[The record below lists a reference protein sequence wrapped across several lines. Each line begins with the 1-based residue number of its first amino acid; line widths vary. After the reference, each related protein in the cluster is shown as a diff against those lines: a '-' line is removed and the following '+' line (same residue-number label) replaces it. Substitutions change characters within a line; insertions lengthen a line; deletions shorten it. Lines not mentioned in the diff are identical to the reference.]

1 MARPAKV
8 LHVLNSAGG
17 GAALSTIGLIEALR
31 EAGIDSC
38 AVCHDAGSP
47 DERERLRESVHGEV
61 LFIPLYWWN
70 RKIRTALW
78 KRPLL
83 ELRQGVHTGWGRR
96 SASAV
101 QRFAAER
108 GVHLIH
114 TNTILT
120 PEGGFAAANA
130 GLPHVWH
137 IRELVGDRYPF
148 PLALSGRRLGAF
160 LERHATRLVANS
172 EATARLIRPLLHR
185 ELLDVVPNGIDLRS
199 FQPRTETT
207 GRDRVIV
214 AMVGSLTSRWK
225 NHRLFVDAAA
235 RVPASR
241 PVEFRIYGHDPVP
254 NGNGRP
260 DPYASGLR
268 QAIVKCGLEG
278 RFTFPGFVPDP
289 ARIMSE
295 IDILAHPAEH
305 ESFGRTAVEAMAA
318 GLPVVGVRDGG
329 IGEVVEHE
337 VTGLLARPNDAHELA
352 AHIARLADNP
362 EERLQMGRAGRKRA
376 EALYSLQAHADR
388 MLAIYQVAAEAQR
401 QR

>member
-17 GAALSTIGLIEALR
+17 GAALSTIGLVEALR
-31 EAGIDSC
+31 ESGIESC
-38 AVCHDAGSP
+38 AVCHDAGSA
-47 DERERLRESVHGEV
+47 DERERLREAVRGEV
-61 LFIPLYWWN
+61 LFTPLYWWN

-83 ELRQGVHTGWGRR
+83 ELRQGLRTGWARR
-96 SASAV
+96 SASDV
-101 QRFAAER
+101 HHFAAKR
-108 GVHLIH
+108 GVDLIH

-120 PEGGFAAANA
+120 PEGGFAAVRA

-137 IRELVGDRYPF
+137 IRELVGDHYPF
-148 PLALSGRRLGAF
+148 PLGLSGRRLGAF

-172 EATARLIRPLLHR
+172 EATARLIRPLLRR
-185 ELLDVVPNGIDLRS
+185 ELLDVVPNGIDLRR
-199 FQPRTETT
+199 FRPRTEPS
-207 GRDRVIV
+207 GRQRVIV

-235 RVPASR
+235 RVPESL
-241 PVEFRIYGHDPVP
+241 PVEFRIYGHDPGS

-268 QAIVKCGLEG
+268 QAIVEGGLEA
-278 RFTFPGFVPDP
+278 RFSFPGFVSDP
-289 ARIMSE
+289 ARIMSD

-305 ESFGRTAVEAMAA
+305 ESFGRIAVEAMAA

-329 IGEVVEHE
+329 IAEVVEHE
-337 VTGLLARPNDAHELA
+337 VTGLLAPPNDADEMA
-352 AHIARLADNP
+352 ASIARLASNP
-362 EERLQMGRAGRKRA
+362 DQRARMGLAGRKRA
-376 EALYSLQAHADR
+376 EALYSLDAHATR
-388 MLAIYQVAAEAQR
+388 MVQVYEAAMYRPR
-401 QR
+401 QG